1 MPKYYPINE
10 EAAKRAKDMNSFSD
24 YQPGS
29 LRRATGQ
36 WSMKRMRWRNAESAV
51 SIPCTTIRLTL
62 WWIAMPGNLRKISMN
77 AM

>member
-29 LRRATGQ
+29 AMQMHIGTYNGAKQ
-36 WSMKRMRWRNAESAV
+36 ISQY
-51 SIPCTTIRLTL
+51 SIPHMDLL
-62 WWIAMPGNLRKISMN
+62 SLK
-77 AM
+77 

>member
-24 YQPGS
+24 YQRAP

-36 WSMKRMRWRNAESAV
+36 WSMKRMQRRKPESACRSHV
-51 SIPCTTIRLTL
+51 PR
-62 WWIAMPGNLRKISMN
+62 
-77 AM
+77 

>member
-29 LRRATGQ
+29 ATTSYRAMVDEACL
-36 WSMKRMRWRNAESAV
+36 SYKFMSAP
-51 SIPCTTIRLTL
+51 I
-62 WWIAMPGNLRKISMN
+62 IAYILSLYNHSCHN
-77 AM
+77 FS

>member
-29 LRRATGQ
+29 ATTSYRA
-36 WSMKRMRWRNAESAV
+36 MVDEAYAAAERQKARV
-51 SIPCTTIRLTL
+51 IPCTTIRLTL
-62 WWIAMPGNLRKISMN
+62 WWIAMPGNLRKI
-77 AM
+77 